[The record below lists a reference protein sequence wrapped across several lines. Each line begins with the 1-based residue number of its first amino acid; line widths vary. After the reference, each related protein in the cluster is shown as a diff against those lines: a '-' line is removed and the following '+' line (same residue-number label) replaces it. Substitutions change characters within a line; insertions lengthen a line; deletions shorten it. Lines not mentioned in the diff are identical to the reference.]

1 MIYSKIKT
9 LITDRNITVPQLAD
23 KIGMTKGGLY
33 AAIEKNTLSVKT
45 LEKIA
50 EVFDVPITS
59 FFEDEN
65 DEWTKPA
72 LIAEVKKNEK
82 TISELHDNCVQL
94 IDMLRAKRSSLRL
107 ILMNVRSTQDLIK
120 QNITNTEDEFIND
133 VINKIAN
140 SLKGIDLA
148 INDSEHFD
156 NEDSEYYKKVNEFFL
171 NHLKAPSEKE
181 SNLTL
186 KATEGKATNKSKD

>member
-94 IDMLRAKRSSLRL
+94 LDMLRAKRSSLRL
-107 ILMNVRSTQDLIK
+107 ILMNIRSTQDLIK
-120 QNITNTEDEFIND
+120 QNITNTEDEFIID
-133 VINKIAN
+133 LINKIAN

-156 NEDSEYYKKVNEFFL
+156 NEDSEYYKKVNELFF
-171 NHLKAPSEKE
+171 NHLKVPSEKE

-186 KATEGKATNKSKD
+186 KATEGMATKKSKD